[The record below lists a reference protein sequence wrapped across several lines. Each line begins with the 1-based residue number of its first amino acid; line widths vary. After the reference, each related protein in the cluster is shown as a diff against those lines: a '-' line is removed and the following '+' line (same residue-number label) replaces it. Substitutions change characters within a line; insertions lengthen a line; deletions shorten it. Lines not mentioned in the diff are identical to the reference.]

1 MSVSRW
7 NGRVSGQRGRRSRR
21 AVSSLERLER
31 RACPAVVGIVGTQK
45 ISEAAGTAALTVT
58 LSAAE
63 TKPVSVDFRLEG
75 TATNAVD
82 YRLVNGASNAAWPVG
97 TITFQ
102 PGEVSKT
109 ISVAI
114 INDTV
119 RDPGETVRVTLFKP
133 RNVTLG
139 AVQSATVTIVD
150 DDNYT
155 ADIVGA
161 ARVTEGQAGLYDLV
175 LSSPAT
181 KAETFYVT
189 TVAGSA
195 TGGTDY
201 LPLNNLA
208 LVLNAGETRKRFRI
222 QTVADTAVE
231 TDEFLF
237 VRATPATAGFPKVL
251 QKGVTIAG
259 TGAAPL
265 PQLSVGDATV
275 IEGDAGTTSVTVTV
289 GMSFATP
296 EPVSFSFQTANG
308 SARQGLDYQSASGVV
323 TIPVGETSAV
333 ITVNVLGDLIQEPDE
348 TFTITAS
355 APRNAKISRA
365 VGTVTIID
373 DDTAFRIDIVFPD
386 KTLSS
391 TQQQAFR
398 IAATRWSQI
407 ISADLPDVAI
417 NGRTIDDLEITATA
431 PFIDGPNGILGQ
443 AGPRAM
449 RTSGT
454 QLPYTGV
461 MRFDSADLA
470 MMESS
475 GLLKNVILHEMGHV
489 LGIGSLWEVRNLVDL
504 TDATNPLYVGTNGLR
519 EYRALTSS
527 TTVTGV
533 PVENTGGPGTAG
545 SHWRDS
551 VFRTELMTGYA
562 EPAGVVMPISRLT
575 IGSLQDLGYTV
586 NYAAADPYV
595 LPAPA
600 AATNV
605 IRSSTATSSNQRLFA
620 LVASSGA
627 DFLAAAM
634 RQLGSDSTPTTTPR
648 QRAFAGG
655 VRV

>member
-1 MSVSRW
+1 MPAWARP
-7 NGRVSGQRGRRSRR
+7 
-21 AVSSLERLER
+21 AARL
-31 RACPAVVGIVGTQK
+31 PAVKQIRVTAIDDALREGTESLRFK
-45 ISEAAGTAALTVT
+45 LFRPLGCTIDAASASVDVTARDNDDYTAALVPQGT
-58 LSAAE
+58 SRIAE
-63 TKPVSVDFRLEG
+63 
-75 TATNAVD
+75 
-82 YRLVNGASNAAWPVG
+82 GASAPFVL
-97 TITFQ
+97 
-102 PGEVSKT
+102 ELSK
-109 ISVAI
+109 
-114 INDTV
+114 
-119 RDPGETVRVTLFKP
+119 
-133 RNVTLG
+133 
-139 AVQSATVTIVD
+139 
-150 DDNYT
+150 
-155 ADIVGA
+155 
-161 ARVTEGQAGLYDLV
+161 
-175 LSSPAT
+175 PAT
-181 KAETFYVT
+181 KAETFYVST
-189 TVAGSA
+189 QNGSA
-195 TGGTDY
+195 TTADY
-201 LPLNNLA
+201 RPLRDMPVTILA
-208 LVLNAGETRKRFRI
+208 GQSRSQPFSISTLKD
-222 QTVADTAVE
+222 ADATE
-231 TDEFLF
+231 TDEYFLLTA
-237 VRATPATAGFPKVL
+237 RARSTDSPAIDPI
-251 QKGVTIAG
+251 GVTII
-259 TGAAPL
+259 GARP
-265 PQLSVGDATV
+265 ATV
-275 IEGDAGTTSVTVTV
+275 ALTVTDASVKEGNTGFATGTFTVRLNAPAVDPITVQYATAPGTATSGVDYVAAQGSLVFTRGQISKTVTV
-289 GMSFATP
+289 
-296 EPVSFSFQTANG
+296 N
-308 SARQGLDYQSASGVV
+308 
-323 TIPVGETSAV
+323 V
-333 ITVNVLGDLIQEPDE
+333 IGDAAIEGNE
-348 TFTITAS
+348 TFQLIATATGGATATGTGTIL
-355 APRNAKISRA
+355 
-365 VGTVTIID
+365 D
-373 DDTAFRIDIVFPD
+373 DDTAFRIDVVFPD
-386 KTLSS
+386 STLTAS
-391 TQQQAFR
+391 QRQAFR
-398 IAATRWSQI
+398 LAADRWSQI
-407 ISADLPDVAI
+407 ITADLPDVAI

-443 AGPRAM
+443 AGPRDM

-527 TTVTGV
+527 TNVTGV